1 MERIFVA
8 MAWDRIIGQQHLQS
22 MLQQC
27 IIGARIPQALLLSGS
42 RGRGSVALA
51 VEFAATVNCYS
62 PVQSAGMID
71 ACGRCQSCTQ
81 AKSLQHPNITIVTAL
96 PSGKIEHESD
106 YKEDVLEEIRE
117 QNAEIAKDPYTTYR
131 VTNANQIRIWQVRE
145 LNRSMALSTLQQGR
159 RVVIIVDAE
168 DMNSEAANGFLKTL
182 EEPHA
187 GVTIILTSS
196 QPERLLQT
204 VVSRCQ
210 ELVVPPIDDE
220 AIIEELLRR
229 GECTE
234 QDARIIATSCDG
246 DMSAALEFIHDD
258 IQEIRADVISMFRS
272 ALRGRDYRVGIAD
285 AADGV
290 AEQRDKRRAHTYLR
304 FMAIWLRDTLSIAHT
319 GTTDAIINKDQE
331 QTLVKFASAFGE
343 SNIVSALS
351 SIELAAA
358 DIKRNVS
365 IALTMTT
372 LLLELRAALGSKA
385 KS

>member
-51 VEFAATVNCYS
+51 IEFATAVNCYS
-62 PVQSAGMID
+62 PARTAGMIE
-71 ACGRCQSCTQ
+71 ACGRCQSCIQ
-81 AKSLQHPNITIVTAL
+81 AKTLQHPNITVVTAL

-117 QNAEIAKDPYTTYR
+117 QIAELAKDPYTTYR
-131 VTNANQIRIWQVRE
+131 VTNANQIRIWQVRQ

-168 DMNSEAANGFLKTL
+168 DMNPEAANGFLKTL

-187 GVTIILTSS
+187 DVSIILTSS

-210 ELVVPPIDDE
+210 ELVVPPIDDD
-220 AIIEELLRR
+220 AIVEELLRR
-229 GECTE
+229 GECSE

-246 DMSAALEFIHDD
+246 DMSSALEFIHDD

-272 ALRGRDYRVGIAD
+272 ALRGRDHRVAIAD

-304 FMAIWLRDTLSIAHT
+304 FMAIWLRDTLSIAYT
-319 GTTDAIINKDQE
+319 GGTDAIINRDQE
-331 QTLVKFASAFGE
+331 ETLVKFAAAFGQ
-343 SNIVSALS
+343 SNILSALS
-351 SIELAAA
+351 SIELAAS

-372 LLLELRAALGSKA
+372 LLLELRNALGSKVR
-385 KS
+385 S

>member
-1 MERIFVA
+1 M
-8 MAWDRIIGQQHLQS
+8 
-22 MLQQC
+22 
-27 IIGARIPQALLLSGS
+27 
-42 RGRGSVALA
+42 ALA
-51 VEFAATVNCYS
+51 VEFAATVNCYA

-131 VTNANQIRIWQVRE
+131 VTNANQIRIWQIRE

-285 AADGV
+285 AAEGV

>member
-27 IIGARIPQALLLSGS
+27 IIGASVPQALLLSGS

-51 VEFAATVNCYS
+51 VEFAATVNCYA

-96 PSGKIEHESD
+96 PSGKIEHEAD

-131 VTNANQIRIWQVRE
+131 VTNANQIRIWQIRE